1 MRRLAR
7 LRPAS
12 GLLAQAHPQTP
23 SIASNI
29 RCLAA
34 QSTSNSSTSRT
45 FSTSQ
50 PRPLRTSRAQRQK
63 EEAPV
68 AEVAVAEAVPV
79 DTYAPETT
87 FVLPPEPEWAPH
99 ADSVPDPNYKPA
111 TSLDELQEVGGLEGW
126 WEADEHWNGTKPAFT
141 PFFAGSHK
149 IWDPKLLEG
158 IARRAVAEALVVR
171 EAVEQGVEVPRTWA
185 VGDKDAAVRAMTLKV
200 EVDGEREPK
209 ACSEVE
215 AKAVLEDILRTE
227 EVAAPLTEQV
237 EGSELV
243 AGMNAAETAQV
254 LENVGN
260 QWKKIA
266 LTDLKFKF
274 MVTKRIQQ
282 LSGHILTDHKYW
294 GKGHVDSLVQ
304 ILITRPRPTKLADEL
319 KMNSKLLNLPNVT
332 VHDRRLTRVDKHKA
346 AGRWKVIVREL
357 EKRDI
362 PVLGDGKYGRSVE
375 RSWLMGGT

>member
-7 LRPAS
+7 LRTAS
-12 GLLAQAHPQTP
+12 GLLAQAHPQKP

-50 PRPLRTSRAQRQK
+50 PRPLRSSRTQCQK
-63 EEAPV
+63 EEA
-68 AEVAVAEAVPV
+68 AIAEAAAETAPV
-79 DTYAPETT
+79 DTYDPEPT

-111 TSLDELQEVGGLEGW
+111 TSLEDLQEVGGLEGW
-126 WEADEHWNGTKPAFT
+126 WEVEENWNGTKPAFT

-171 EAVEQGVEVPRTWA
+171 EAVEQGVEVPKTWA
-185 VGDKDAAVRAMTLKV
+185 LGGKDAAVRAMTLKI
-200 EVDGEREPK
+200 EVDGEREAK
-209 ACSEVE
+209 VCSEAE
-215 AKAVLEDILRTE
+215 AKMVLEDIIGRDD
-227 EVAAPLTEQV
+227 VAAPLNEQV
-237 EGSELV
+237 EGSEQ
-243 AGMNAAETAQV
+243 ATGMDSAETAQV
-254 LENVGN
+254 LETVGK
-260 QWKKIA
+260 QWKEIA

-294 GKGHVDSLVQ
+294 GKGHVNSLVQ
-304 ILITRPRPTKLADEL
+304 TLIQRPRPTKLAEEL
-319 KMNSKLLNLPNVT
+319 KMKSELLDLPNVT
-332 VHDRRLTRVDKHKA
+332 VHDRRYTRVDKHKA
-346 AGRWKVIVREL
+346 TGRWKVIVREL
-357 EKRDI
+357 EKRDL

-375 RSWLMGGT
+375 RSWIMGGT

>member
-12 GLLAQAHPQTP
+12 GFLAQAHPQTP

-50 PRPLRTSRAQRQK
+50 PRPLRSSRAQCQK
-63 EEAPV
+63 EEEAPAV
-68 AEVAVAEAVPV
+68 DVVAEAVPV
-79 DTYAPETT
+79 ETYAPEST

-111 TSLDELQEVGGLEGW
+111 TSLDQLQEVGGLEGW
-126 WEADEHWNGTKPAFT
+126 WEVEEHWNGTKPAFT

-171 EAVEQGVEVPRTWA
+171 EAVEQGFEVPRTWA
-185 VGDKDAAVRAMTLKV
+185 VGDKDAAVRAMTLKI
-200 EVDGEREPK
+200 EVDDEREPK
-209 ACSEVE
+209 VRSNVE
-215 AKAVLEDILRTE
+215 AKAVLEDIARTE
-227 EVAAPLTEQV
+227 EVAPPLTQQV
-237 EGSELV
+237 EGSDLV
-243 AGMNAAETAQV
+243 AGMNAAETARV
-254 LENVGN
+254 LEIAGR
-260 QWKKIA
+260 QWKDIA

-294 GKGHVDSLVQ
+294 GKGHVESLVKS
-304 ILITRPRPTKLADEL
+304 LIERPRPKKLADEL
-319 KMNSKLLNLPNVT
+319 KMNSQLLDLPNVT
-332 VHDRRLTRVDKHKA
+332 VHDRRHTRVDKHKA

-357 EKRDI
+357 EKRDL

-375 RSWLMGGT
+375 RSWIMGGT